1 MASRNETV
9 SLPLRG
15 PLSLDRM
22 MNDRPWDARLA
33 RMMVRPLVDTPVHP
47 NHITTLGLLVGLAAA
62 VSYAQGGRGADWGAF
77 LFALAML
84 IDHGDGELARLSGK
98 TSASGHTYDRIVDLV
113 VKVGLFVGVG
123 FGLSDG
129 PLGAWAIPMGFLS
142 GLSLAAIFASRG
154 AMAASR
160 GPQVYEQPSFA
171 GFELED
177 ILYLIAPLTWLG
189 GLPGFFSLCGVGIP
203 AFAAFSVF
211 QWWRTRSSQD
221 SSAAG

>member
-1 MASRNETV
+1 
-9 SLPLRG
+9 
-15 PLSLDRM
+15 
-22 MNDRPWDARLA
+22 
-33 RMMVRPLVDTPVHP
+33 
-47 NHITTLGLLVGLAAA
+47 
-62 VSYAQGGRGADWGAF
+62 
-77 LFALAML
+77 
-84 IDHGDGELARLSGK
+84 
-98 TSASGHTYDRIVDLV
+98 
-113 VKVGLFVGVG
+113 
-123 FGLSDG
+123 
-129 PLGAWAIPMGFLS
+129 
-142 GLSLAAIFASRG
+142 
-154 AMAASR
+154 MAASR